1 MRWPDRPVQQFAAAI
16 GADIIQRLRTCRAES
31 AFEGA
36 DEGTASRS
44 REVSPAPFAVWPHL
58 KHQAAASATAVQ
70 MRSTTSFTWSSR
82 SPSAITRMTGSVR
95 SEEHTSEL
103 QSLMRI
109 SYAVFC
115 LKKKIKNTSPMT
127 MTAWPIAEN
136 RYNKLI

>member
-70 MRSTTSFTWSSR
+70 MRSTT
-82 SPSAITRMTGSVR
+82 R
-95 SEEHTSEL
+95 SEERRVGKEYVSTFRSRW
-103 QSLMRI
+103 SP
-109 SYAVFC
+109 YP
-115 LKKKIKNTSPMT
+115 KKK
-127 MTAWPIAEN
+127 
-136 RYNKLI
+136 

>member
-82 SPSAITRMTGSVR
+82 SPSAITRMTGSVPDGRITSR

-103 QSLMRI
+103 QSLMPNQ
-109 SYAVFC
+109 YDVCC
-115 LKKKIKNTSPMT
+115 LNKNHNTKG
-127 MTAWPIAEN
+127 N
-136 RYNKLI
+136 QRRK

>member
-1 MRWPDRPVQQFAAAI
+1 MSNVFFFFKQKTAYAVRIMDWSSDVCSSDLPDRPVQQFAAAI

-82 SPSAITRMTGSVR
+82 
-95 SEEHTSEL
+95 
-103 QSLMRI
+103 
-109 SYAVFC
+109 
-115 LKKKIKNTSPMT
+115 
-127 MTAWPIAEN
+127 
-136 RYNKLI
+136 

>member
-44 REVSPAPFAVWPHL
+44 REVSPAPFAVGQHL

-82 SPSAITRMTGSVR
+82 SPSALQRLTDTVPEGRTTSVPQAFSSFSAAALAFR
-95 SEEHTSEL
+95 T
-103 QSLMRI
+103 
-109 SYAVFC
+109 AVFQNGY
-115 LKKKIKNTSPMT
+115 KKAYKN
-127 MTAWPIAEN
+127 
-136 RYNKLI
+136 

>member
-82 SPSAITRMTGSVR
+82 SEERRVGKEGVSKCR
-95 SEEHTSEL
+95 S
-103 QSLMRI
+103 RW
-109 SYAVFC
+109 
-115 LKKKIKNTSPMT
+115 SP
-127 MTAWPIAEN
+127 
-136 RYNKLI
+136 YH

>member
-82 SPSAITRMTGSVR
+82 SPSAITRMTGSVPDGR
-95 SEEHTSEL
+95 ITSRQSEENTSEL

-115 LKKKIKNTSPMT
+115 LKKNKTSYHINIKI
-127 MTAWPIAEN
+127 
-136 RYNKLI
+136 